1 MRAGRYNAIRDFIV
15 NFLKCTL
22 TYLQY
27 IKIVSRLAVVIFL
40 LSGGMNR
47 SLAQETQRCGTMQV
61 LEQAFKENPLLKA
74 TFEKQGIRFQ
84 QSVNKRIAALPIS
97 GVLQDTINIPVVF
110 HIVLTDPAV
119 ITDAQVQA
127 QLAILNNDFAGM
139 NSDAVNLPAAFKP
152 LFGKSSIRFKL
163 AQRTPDHEPTTGI
176 IRTTTT
182 QVIYSTF
189 DTSLKYSTLG
199 GDDAW
204 DHNRYFNVWIT
215 NLSGG
220 FVLGYA
226 TMPGTAKP
234 AEDGVVIHYTTLPAD
249 SLTAFNRGRTLTHE
263 TGHYF
268 YLYHIWGNENGCT
281 GTDFVDDTPNQTT
294 LTSGCPGGMI
304 TDACSPVAPGILY
317 QNYMDYTD
325 DACMCLFTN
334 EQVTRMETAINDYRP
349 GYLTSNGG
357 DPVVNPNLMSKG
369 FLVTPNPATDVITV
383 QFYPTPS
390 NLKWIVLYNS
400 AGQKVGEQVAK
411 GPGTNQY
418 RFNMSRYATGVYFVQ
433 AIFSDKK
440 LTQKV
445 IRR

>member
-163 AQRTPDHEPTTGI
+163 AQRTPDNEPTTGI

-215 NLSGG
+215 NLS
-220 FVLGYA
+220 
-226 TMPGTAKP
+226 
-234 AEDGVVIHYTTLPAD
+234 
-249 SLTAFNRGRTLTHE
+249 
-263 TGHYF
+263 
-268 YLYHIWGNENGCT
+268 
-281 GTDFVDDTPNQTT
+281 
-294 LTSGCPGGMI
+294 
-304 TDACSPVAPGILY
+304 
-317 QNYMDYTD
+317 
-325 DACMCLFTN
+325 
-334 EQVTRMETAINDYRP
+334 
-349 GYLTSNGG
+349 
-357 DPVVNPNLMSKG
+357 
-369 FLVTPNPATDVITV
+369 
-383 QFYPTPS
+383 
-390 NLKWIVLYNS
+390 
-400 AGQKVGEQVAK
+400 
-411 GPGTNQY
+411 
-418 RFNMSRYATGVYFVQ
+418 
-433 AIFSDKK
+433 
-440 LTQKV
+440 
-445 IRR
+445 